1 MSAHPPIISPPAD
14 LLSSVRACRICED
27 LPLGPNPIF
36 QYSTDAKILIA
47 GQAPGRKAHEKGIP
61 FSDPSGVRLRQWLGV
76 SDDEF
81 YDPSLFAIVPMGF
94 CYPGT
99 GSGGDLPPRTECA
112 EAWRDKLL
120 AGLPNLSLV
129 LVIGQY
135 AMDWHL
141 KDKKQK
147 TLTATVKL
155 WRDFWPDVLPLP
167 HPSPRNLR
175 WFKQNPF
182 FEEEII
188 PQLQKR
194 VLELKA

>member
-1 MSAHPPIISPPAD
+1 
-14 LLSSVRACRICED
+14 
-27 LPLGPNPIF
+27 LGPNPIF
-36 QYSTDAKILIA
+36 QYSADAKILIA

-76 SDDEF
+76 TDDEF

-99 GSGGDLPPRTECA
+99 GTGGDLPPRPECA

-120 AGLPNLSLV
+120 DGLPNLSLV

-141 KDKKQK
+141 KGQKQK
-147 TLTATVKL
+147 TLTGTVKL

-188 PQLQKR
+188 PVLQKR
-194 VLELKA
+194 VLDLKT